1 MEKYY
6 LEKPSLKRKLEA
18 IEYIKEHEMAN
29 STINGSNSLNL
40 FLKESTYEKWLE
52 KNEETENKDYA
63 KLVGLVPSATYFTIR
78 KSDNK
83 IVGMVNIRYNLNEY
97 LRKIAGHIGYSIR
110 PSERGKGLAKIQ
122 LYLALK
128 EALKVNLNRVM
139 ISCEQN
145 NIASEKTILALGGIL
160 ERIEYDEPRDRYLKV
175 HMLDVKESLEK
186 NKDIYEKYVKYND

>member
-6 LEKPSLKRKLEA
+6 LEKPSLERKKEA
-18 IEYIKEHEMAN
+18 IEYVKEHIKIN
-29 STINGSNSLNL
+29 SRLNGSNSLDL
-40 FLKESTYEKWLE
+40 YLKESTYEYWLE
-52 KNEETENKDYA
+52 VNEKLEDKKYA
-63 KLVGLVPSATYFTIR
+63 ESNGLVPSATYFTIR

-83 IVGMVNIRYNLNEY
+83 IVGMVNIRYTLNEY
-97 LRKIAGHIGYSIR
+97 LRKIAGHIGYGIR
-110 PSERGKGLAKIQ
+110 PSERRKGLAKIQ

-128 EALKVNLNRVM
+128 ESLKVNLNKVM

-186 NKDIYEKYVKYND
+186 NKDIYEKYVKDND

>member
-6 LEKPSLKRKLEA
+6 LEKPSLERKLEA

-52 KNEETENKDYA
+52 KNEEIENKDYA
-63 KLVGLVPSATYFTIR
+63 LLVGLVPSVTYFTIR

-128 EALKVNLNRVM
+128 EAIKVNLNKVM

-186 NKDIYEKYVKYND
+186 NKEIYEKYMID

>member
-1 MEKYY
+1 MEKYF
-6 LEKPSLKRKLEA
+6 LEKPTIERKKEA
-18 IEYIKEHEMAN
+18 IEYVEEHIKIN
-29 STINGSNSLNL
+29 SRLNGSNSLDL

-128 EALKVNLNRVM
+128 EAIKFNLNKVM
-139 ISCEQN
+139 ISCEET

-186 NKDIYEKYVKYND
+186 NKDIYEKYIID

>member
-122 LYLALK
+122 LYLTLK
-128 EALKVNLNRVM
+128 EAIKVNLNKVM

-186 NKDIYEKYVKYND
+186 NKEIYEKYMID

>member
-6 LEKPSLKRKLEA
+6 LEKPSLERKLEA

-128 EALKVNLNRVM
+128 EAIKGNLYKVM

-160 ERIEYDEPRDRYLKV
+160 ERIEYDKPRDRYLKV

-186 NKDIYEKYVKYND
+186 NKDIYEKYVKDND

>member
-6 LEKPSLKRKLEA
+6 LEKPSLERKLEA

-128 EALKVNLNRVM
+128 EAIKVNLNKVM

-186 NKDIYEKYVKYND
+186 NKDIYEKYVKDND

>member
-6 LEKPSLKRKLEA
+6 LEKPSLERKLEA

-63 KLVGLVPSATYFTIR
+63 LLVGLVPSVTYFTIR

-122 LYLALK
+122 LYLTLK
-128 EALKVNLNRVM
+128 EAIKVNLNKVM

-186 NKDIYEKYVKYND
+186 NKEIYEKYMID

>member
-29 STINGSNSLNL
+29 SAINGSNSLNL

-128 EALKVNLNRVM
+128 EAIKVNLNKVM

-186 NKDIYEKYVKYND
+186 NKEIYEKYMID

>member
-6 LEKPSLKRKLEA
+6 LEKPSLERKLEA

-128 EALKVNLNRVM
+128 EAIKVNLNKVM

-186 NKDIYEKYVKYND
+186 NKEIYEKYMID

>member
-6 LEKPSLKRKLEA
+6 LEKPSLERKLEA

-97 LRKIAGHIGYSIR
+97 LRKIAGHIGYGIR
-110 PSERGKGLAKIQ
+110 PSERKKGIAKIQ

-128 EALKVNLNRVM
+128 ESLKVNLNKVM

-186 NKDIYEKYVKYND
+186 NKDIYEKYVKDND